1 MDNQI
6 IEHREVDMDTLS
18 ACNSGKSTRSNSI
31 VAEAEDEQ
39 SYHHGEIDKLTLE
52 LLMNKNHYHKYMSTA
67 NPEKFEK
74 NEAYLA
80 DLKKYRQKILGI
92 THELLDRPD
101 TQISTNINTIF
112 EAYTKAIIDHVK
124 HTTYDHSRRG
134 DSDTDPLEDTLFGT
148 IDTPD
153 VDSPPPSSSFWGK
166 ERVVRRGHG
175 QSQMQYDMNV
185 FSKSYPKS
193 GR

>member
-6 IEHREVDMDTLS
+6 IEQTVDMDTLS
-18 ACNSGKSTRSNSI
+18 ACNSGKSTRTNSI
-31 VAEAEDEQ
+31 VDEADDEQ

-52 LLMNKNHYHKYMSTA
+52 LLMNKNHYHKYMSTT
-67 NPEKFEK
+67 NPDKFEK
-74 NEAYLA
+74 HEAYLD
-80 DLKKYRQKILGI
+80 DLKKYRQKILNI

-124 HTTYDHSRRG
+124 HTTYDHSHRG
-134 DSDTDPLEDTLFGT
+134 DSDTDPLEDTMFGT

-153 VDSPPPSSSFWGK
+153 IDPQPPSSSFWGK
-166 ERVVRRGHG
+166 ERVVRRGHN
-175 QSQMQYDMNV
+175 QSQLQYDMNV

-193 GR
+193 GC